1 MWEDRK
7 TSREGRAVIA
17 KLAKRSLMF
26 SWLITTNRGLDT
38 GTLSLNQSGIKLLK
52 RPYRD
57 VPNKQD
63 GYGKI
68 YSQKP
73 KTSVLLFIIGS
84 LV

>member
-7 TSREGRAVIA
+7 TSREGRAVIG

-38 GTLSLNQSGIKLLK
+38 GTLRLNQSGIKLLK
-52 RPYRD
+52 RPFRD

-68 YSQKP
+68 Y
-73 KTSVLLFIIGS
+73 
-84 LV
+84 